1 VLADSFDNNFDGFSF
16 VKSSSNVD
24 ESIMVKTSEKIK
36 DYEKA
41 KYERQLSL
49 ELEENYLK
57 KEENLQML
65 DEKELQEI
73 IMEEYF

>member
-1 VLADSFDNNFDGFSF
+1 
-16 VKSSSNVD
+16 
-24 ESIMVKTSEKIK
+24 MVKTSEKIK